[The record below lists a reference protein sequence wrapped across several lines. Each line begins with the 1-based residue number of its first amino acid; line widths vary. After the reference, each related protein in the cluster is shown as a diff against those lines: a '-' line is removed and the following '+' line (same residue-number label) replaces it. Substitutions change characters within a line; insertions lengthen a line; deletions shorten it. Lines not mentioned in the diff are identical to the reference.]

1 MKPQKNGTQNSIFP
15 DNENCSVRD
24 VLSKLT
30 SKWPMLILFA
40 LLDGPERFSSLQ
52 RRIENISRRMLT
64 ISLRQLERDGYIHR
78 QVYPEVPPRVEYT
91 LTKMGNTVTIPLIEL
106 VSWAERNHNE
116 IRSCREKFDADK

>member
-1 MKPQKNGTQNSIFP
+1 MKPQQNVTQNSIFP

-64 ISLRQLERDGYIHR
+64 ISLRQLERDGYINR

-91 LTKMGNTVTIPLIEL
+91 LTEMGNTATIPLIEL

-116 IRSCREKFDADK
+116 IRSCRENFDADK

>member
-1 MKPQKNGTQNSIFP
+1 MKSRQNVTQNSIFP

-64 ISLRQLERDGYIHR
+64 ISLRKLERDGYINR

-91 LTKMGNTVTIPLIEL
+91 LTKMGKTATIPLIEL
-106 VSWAERNHNE
+106 VSWAERNHNK